1 MAIYHTIT
9 NKLVSIPWDCYTC
22 AIRSKGEIGSMA
34 TRLKVKE
41 IAEARGMSQRKL
53 FFRSQ
58 VDLKTIQRMFRYPTT
73 TVVTTE
79 TLDKLARALNVDVSL
94 LVESDPPLPKVIEGD
109 QVEKRD
115 GVIDE
120 DEG

>member
-1 MAIYHTIT
+1 
-9 NKLVSIPWDCYTC
+9 
-22 AIRSKGEIGSMA
+22 MA

-41 IAEARGMSQRKL
+41 IAERKGMSQRQL

-58 VDLKTIQRMFRYPTT
+58 VDLKTIQRMYRYPTT
-73 TVVTTE
+73 TVITTE
-79 TLDKLARALNVDVSL
+79 TLDKLARALHVDVSL
-94 LVESDPPLPKVIEGD
+94 LVESDPPLPKVIERG

-115 GVIDE
+115 SVIDE

>member
-1 MAIYHTIT
+1 MWIKTIVIYHTIT
-9 NKLVSIPWDCYTC
+9 YELVSIPWDCYTC

-73 TVVTTE
+73 TVVTTD
-79 TLDKLARALNVDVSL
+79 TLDKLARALDIDVSL
-94 LVESDPPLPKVIEGD
+94 LVESDPHYRKCL
-109 QVEKRD
+109 R
-115 GVIDE
+115 
-120 DEG
+120 

>member
-1 MAIYHTIT
+1 
-9 NKLVSIPWDCYTC
+9 
-22 AIRSKGEIGSMA
+22 MA

-73 TVVTTE
+73 TVVTTD
-79 TLDKLARALNVDVSL
+79 TLDKLARALDVDVSL
-94 LVESDPPLPKVIEGD
+94 LVESDPPLPKVLEID
-109 QVEKRD
+109 QAEK
-115 GVIDE
+115 
-120 DEG
+120 

>member
-1 MAIYHTIT
+1 
-9 NKLVSIPWDCYTC
+9 
-22 AIRSKGEIGSMA
+22 MA

-73 TVVTTE
+73 TVVTTD
-79 TLDKLARALNVDVSL
+79 TLDKLARALDIDVSL
-94 LVESDPPLPKVIEGD
+94 LVESDPHYRKCLRQIKPRSRRVLGKSWWFCYRLSERIVSSDTIR
-109 QVEKRD
+109 V
-115 GVIDE
+115 
-120 DEG
+120 